1 MSSLNKQNVDW
12 RAVFNLSSIFYL
24 VAGVI
29 CAALSLKYF
38 LLPNRFLD
46 GGVTGISIIVNL
58 KFGINLNLLL
68 VLINLPFL
76 ILGWKK
82 IGKTFAVQST
92 FSVFLLV
99 VVLELLPLKD
109 AVTTDLVL
117 AAIFGGILMGVGI
130 GLIIRGGGLIDGFE
144 VITEFVQ
151 KNSPLS
157 GAEITVFL
165 NSLIFLFAALFFGI
179 EPAMYSILTYYTAIK
194 MTDYVVEGF
203 EEYTALTIIS
213 REEDKVKELI
223 VKEFG
228 KAISVYKG
236 ERGYLP
242 ETFHIKH
249 PCDIIMTVVTRLEVH
264 RMKEAIQRIDPQ
276 AFFYVQT
283 IKEVKGGIIKR
294 VGKKTADDL

>member
-1 MSSLNKQNVDW
+1 MISSRQNIDW
-12 RAVFNLSSIFYL
+12 KAVFDPFSIVYII
-24 VAGVI
+24 AGVL
-29 CAALSLKYF
+29 CAAAALQIF
-38 LLPNRFLD
+38 MLPNKFLD
-46 GGVTGISIIVNL
+46 GGVTGIAIIVNL
-58 KFGINLNLLL
+58 QYGIDINLLL
-68 VLINLPFL
+68 VLINIPFL
-76 ILGWKK
+76 WLGWKK

-99 VVLELLPLKD
+99 IVLEFFKFP
-109 AVTTDLVL
+109 AITSDLVL
-117 AAIFGGILMGVGI
+117 SAVFGGILMGLGI

-157 GAEITVFL
+157 ASEITVFL
-165 NSLIFLFAALFFGI
+165 NSLIMLFAAIFFGI
-179 EPAMYSILTYYTAIK
+179 EPAMYSILTYFTAIK

-213 REEDKVKELI
+213 REHEKVKELI

-264 RMKEAIQRIDPQ
+264 RMKEAIQQIDPK

-283 IKEVKGGIIKR
+283 IKEVKGGVIKR
-294 VGKKTADDL
+294 VGKKHS

>member
-1 MSSLNKQNVDW
+1 MISSRQNIDW
-12 RAVFNLSSIFYL
+12 KAVFDPASLFYIII
-24 VAGVI
+24 GVF
-29 CAALSLKYF
+29 CAAIALEAF
-38 LLPNRFLD
+38 MLPNKFLD
-46 GGVTGISIIVNL
+46 GGVTGIAIIVNL
-58 KFGINLNLLL
+58 NYGVNLNLLL
-68 VLINLPFL
+68 VLINIPFL
-76 ILGWKK
+76 WIGWKK

-92 FSVFLLV
+92 FSIFLL
-99 VVLELLPLKD
+99 
-109 AVTTDLVL
+109 TLVL
-117 AAIFGGILMGVGI
+117 HFMEIDPITDDRVLIAVFGGVLMGTGI

-144 VITEFVQ
+144 VITEYVQ
-151 KNSPLS
+151 KNSAFS
-157 GAEITVFL
+157 GSEITVFL
-165 NSLIFLFAALFFGI
+165 NSIIMLVAAIFFGTDAAL
-179 EPAMYSILTYYTAIK
+179 YSILTYFTAIK

-213 REEDKVKELI
+213 REDDKVKELI

-264 RMKEAIQRIDPQ
+264 RMKEAIQQIDPK

-283 IKEVKGGIIKR
+283 IKEVKGGVIKR
-294 VGKKTADDL
+294 VGKKHS

>member
-1 MSSLNKQNVDW
+1 MISSRQNIDW
-12 RAVFNLSSIFYL
+12 KAVFDPFSILYI
-24 VAGVI
+24 VIGVF
-29 CAALSLKYF
+29 CAAVALEAF
-38 LLPNRFLD
+38 MIPNKFLD
-46 GGVTGISIIVNL
+46 GGVTGIAIVLNL
-58 KFGINLNLLL
+58 RFGINLYVLL
-68 VLINLPFL
+68 VAINLPFL
-76 ILGWKK
+76 WLGWKK

-92 FSVFLLV
+92 FSVFLLII
-99 VVLELLPLKD
+99 VLEILPIEK
-109 AVTTDLVL
+109 AVTNDLVL
-117 AAIFGGILMGVGI
+117 SALFGGILMGLGI

-151 KNSPLS
+151 KNSALS
-157 GAEITVFL
+157 GSEITVFL
-165 NSLIFLFAALFFGI
+165 NSLIMLFAAIFFGI
-179 EPAMYSILTYYTAIK
+179 EPAMYSILTYFTAIK
-194 MTDYVVEGF
+194 MTDYVVDGF

-213 REEDKVKELI
+213 KEDDKVKELI

-264 RMKEAIQRIDPQ
+264 RMKEAVQQIDPK

-283 IKEVKGGIIKR
+283 IKEVKGGVIKR
-294 VGKKTADDL
+294 VGKKHS

>member
-1 MSSLNKQNVDW
+1 MSSYKQTIDW
-12 RAVFNLSSIFYL
+12 KAIFDPVSIVYI
-24 VAGVI
+24 VAGVF
-29 CAALSLKYF
+29 CAAVALEVF
-38 LLPNRFLD
+38 MLPNKFLD
-46 GGVTGISIIVNL
+46 GGVTGIAIIANL
-58 KFGINLNLLL
+58 QFGVNLNLLL
-68 VLINLPFL
+68 VVINLPFL
-76 ILGWKK
+76 WLGWKN
-82 IGKTFAVQST
+82 IGKTFGIQST

-99 VVLELLPLKD
+99 IVLEVLELKGL
-109 AVTTDLVL
+109 TEDLVL
-117 AAIFGGILMGVGI
+117 SAIFGGILMGLGI

-157 GAEITVFL
+157 GGEITLFL
-165 NSLIFLFAALFFGI
+165 NSLIMLFAAIFFGI

-194 MTDYVVEGF
+194 MTNYVVEGF

-213 REEDKVKELI
+213 REEEKVKELI

-264 RMKEAIQRIDPQ
+264 RMKQAIQNIDPN

-283 IKEVKGGIIKR
+283 IKEVKGGVIKR
-294 VGKKTADDL
+294 VGKKHS

>member
-1 MSSLNKQNVDW
+1 MTNYKQEIDW
-12 RAVFNLSSIFYL
+12 KSVFYPISIFQII
-24 VAGVI
+24 VGVI
-29 CAALSLKYF
+29 CAALALKYF
-38 LLPNRFLD
+38 MLPNKFLD
-46 GGVTGISIIVNL
+46 GGVTGISIIVNIVSEE
-58 KFGINLNLLL
+58 KISLNLLL
-68 VLINLPFL
+68 VVINLPFL
-76 ILGWKK
+76 WLGWKK
-82 IGKTFAVQST
+82 IGKTFAVQSC

-99 VVLELLPLKD
+99 VVLELLPLRD
-109 AVTTDLVL
+109 AVTEDKIL
-117 AAIFGGILMGVGI
+117 AAVFGGVLMGVGI

-157 GAEITVFL
+157 ASEITVFL
-165 NSLIFLFAALFFGI
+165 NSLIMFAAAAFFGI
-179 EPAMYSILTYYTAIK
+179 EPAMYSILTYFTAIK

-203 EEYTALTIIS
+203 EEYTALTVIS

-264 RMKEAIQRIDPQ
+264 RMKDAIQKIDPK

-283 IKEVKGGIIKR
+283 IKEVKGGLIKR
-294 VGKKTADDL
+294 VGKKHS

>member
-1 MSSLNKQNVDW
+1 MNLNKQEVDW
-12 RAVFNLSSIFYL
+12 KAVFDPMSIFYI
-24 VAGVI
+24 VTGVF
-29 CAALSLKYF
+29 CAAISLEVF
-38 LLPNRFLD
+38 MLPNKFLD
-46 GGVTGISIIVNL
+46 GGVTGIAIIANL
-58 KFGINLNLLL
+58 HYGINLNVLL
-68 VLINLPFL
+68 VVINIPFL
-76 ILGWKK
+76 YLGWKK

-99 VVLELLPLKD
+99 AVLEFLSIGPI
-109 AVTTDLVL
+109 TRDLVL
-117 AAIFGGILMGVGI
+117 SAVFGGILMGLGI

-157 GAEITVFL
+157 ASEITVFL
-165 NSLIFLFAALFFGI
+165 NSLIMLFAAIFFGI
-179 EPAMYSILTYYTAIK
+179 EPAMYSILTYFTAIK

-223 VKEFG
+223 VKDFG

-264 RMKEAIQRIDPQ
+264 RMKEAIKNIDPK

-283 IKEVKGGIIKR
+283 IKEVKGGVIKR
-294 VGKKTADDL
+294 VGKKHS

>member
-1 MSSLNKQNVDW
+1 MITSRQNLDW
-12 RAVFNLSSIFYL
+12 KAVFDPFSLVYI
-24 VAGVI
+24 VAGVF
-29 CAALSLKYF
+29 CAAAALQVF
-38 LLPNRFLD
+38 MLPNKFLD
-46 GGVTGISIIVNL
+46 GGVTGIAIIINL
-58 KFGINLNLLL
+58 HYGINLTLLL
-68 VLINLPFL
+68 VVINIPFL
-76 ILGWKK
+76 WLGWRK
-82 IGKTFAVQST
+82 IGKTFAVQSS

-99 VVLELLPLKD
+99 IVLEFLKFP
-109 AVTTDLVL
+109 AITSDLVL
-117 AAIFGGILMGVGI
+117 SAIFGGLLMGLGI

-157 GAEITVFL
+157 ASEITIFL
-165 NSLIFLFAALFFGI
+165 NSLIMLFAAIFFGI
-179 EPAMYSILTYYTAIK
+179 EPAMYSILTYFTAIK

-213 REEDKVKELI
+213 REDDKVKELI
-223 VKEFG
+223 VREFG

-264 RMKEAIQRIDPQ
+264 RIKEAIQQIDPK

-283 IKEVKGGIIKR
+283 IKEVKGGVIKR
-294 VGKKTADDL
+294 VGKKNTADGI

>member
-1 MSSLNKQNVDW
+1 MIPSRQNIDW
-12 RAVFNLSSIFYL
+12 KAVFDPFSILYIITGVFSAA
-24 VAGVI
+24 VALE
-29 CAALSLKYF
+29 AF
-38 LLPNRFLD
+38 MLPNKFLD
-46 GGVTGISIIVNL
+46 GGVTGIAIILNL
-58 KFGINLNLLL
+58 RFGINLYVLL
-68 VLINLPFL
+68 VAINLPFL
-76 ILGWKK
+76 WLGWKK

-92 FSVFLLV
+92 FSVFLLIL
-99 VVLELLPLKD
+99 VLEILPIEK
-109 AVTTDLVL
+109 AVTEDFVL
-117 AAIFGGILMGVGI
+117 SAMFGGILMGLGI

-157 GAEITVFL
+157 ASEITVFL
-165 NSLIFLFAALFFGI
+165 NSLIMLFAAIFFGI
-179 EPAMYSILTYYTAIK
+179 EPAMYSILTYFTAIK
-194 MTDYVVEGF
+194 MTDYVVDGF

-213 REEDKVKELI
+213 KEDEKVKELI

-242 ETFHIKH
+242 ETFDIKH

-264 RMKEAIQRIDPQ
+264 RIKEAIQQIDPK

-283 IKEVKGGIIKR
+283 IKEVRGGIIKR
-294 VGKKTADDL
+294 VGKKHS

>member
-1 MSSLNKQNVDW
+1 MISSRQNIDW
-12 RAVFNLSSIFYL
+12 KAVFDPFSIAYI
-24 VAGVI
+24 VAGVL
-29 CAALSLKYF
+29 CAAAALQVF
-38 LLPNRFLD
+38 MLPNKFLD
-46 GGVTGISIIVNL
+46 GGVTGIAIIVNL
-58 KFGINLNLLL
+58 QYGIDINLLL
-68 VLINLPFL
+68 VLINIPFL
-76 ILGWKK
+76 WLGWKN

-99 VVLELLPLKD
+99 IVLEFFKFP
-109 AVTTDLVL
+109 AITSDLVL
-117 AAIFGGILMGVGI
+117 SAVFGGILMGLGI

-157 GAEITVFL
+157 ASEITIFL
-165 NSLIFLFAALFFGI
+165 NSLIMLFAAIFFGI
-179 EPAMYSILTYYTAIK
+179 EPAMYSILTYFTAIK

-213 REEDKVKELI
+213 KEHEKVKELI

-264 RMKEAIQRIDPQ
+264 RMKEAIQQIDPK

-283 IKEVKGGIIKR
+283 IKEVKGGVIKR
-294 VGKKTADDL
+294 VGKKHS